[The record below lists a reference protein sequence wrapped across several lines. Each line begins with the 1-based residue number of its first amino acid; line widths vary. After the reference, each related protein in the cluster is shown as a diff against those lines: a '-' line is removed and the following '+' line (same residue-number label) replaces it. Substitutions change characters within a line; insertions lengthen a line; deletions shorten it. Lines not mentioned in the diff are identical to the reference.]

1 MQIKISPTRL
11 ILATSIFFVLFDNLS
26 FAHHVLAV
34 FPFSLKNAGFLLS
47 LFFGLTAVITTV
59 LTLLNSRYTLKP
71 VLIFFLIVSAAAAYY
86 MDNYNV
92 VIDHIM
98 IQNIVQT
105 NRAEALDLI
114 SFKFILHIF
123 LLGVLPALLVFLA
136 PVKEES
142 LRQNLIGKLR
152 NIAFSFLLLVAMIL
166 CFSKFYTSFFR
177 EHKPLRYYTNPTYY
191 IYSTG
196 KYFNKIFRN
205 KNEPLRAIGTD
216 ARVVE
221 ADKNDQLKELVVVVV
236 GEAAR
241 ADHFS
246 LNGYTH
252 ETNPLLKQENIIN
265 FSHVSSC
272 GTSTAYSVPCMFS
285 LYNRNEYNDKK
296 GRTTENILD
305 VLVHAGNISIL
316 WRDNNSDSK
325 GVALRVPHVDFKDP
339 QNNSICIEGECRD
352 EGMLVGLDE
361 YIAQKKG
368 QDILIILHQIGNH
381 GPAYYKRYPKK
392 FERFTPICATN
403 ELENCSREE
412 INNTYDNAL
421 LYTDY
426 FLTKVIEFLK
436 KYDTSRET
444 AMIYMSD
451 HGESLGEMGV
461 YLHGLP
467 YIVAPAAQKHIGAL
481 LWLGKEMSREI
492 DTDQLKK
499 NASKAY
505 SHDNLFHTILGLFEV
520 KTSIY
525 NKKLD
530 MLPRRSV
537 LNQPAPKETE

>member
-1 MQIKISPTRL
+1 MKISPTRL
-11 ILATSIFFVLFDNLS
+11 ILAASLFFVLFDNVS

-59 LTLLNSRYTLKP
+59 FTLLNSRYTLKP

-92 VIDHIM
+92 VIDHLM

-114 SFKFILHIF
+114 SFKFILHIL
-123 LLGVLPALLVFLA
+123 LLGVLPALLVLLV

-142 LRQNLIGKLR
+142 LRQNLVGKLR

-166 CFSKFYTSFFR
+166 CFSRFYTSFFR

-191 IYSTG
+191 IYSVG
-196 KYFNKIFRN
+196 KYFNKIFKN
-205 KNEPLRAIGTD
+205 KNEPLRAMGTD

-221 ADKNDQLKELVVVVV
+221 ANEKDQLKELVVVVV

-246 LNGYTH
+246 LNGYTR

-285 LYNRNEYNDKK
+285 IYNRNEYNDKK

-305 VLVHAGNISIL
+305 VLAHTGNISIL

-325 GVALRVPHVDFKDP
+325 GVALRVPHENFKDP
-339 QNNSICIEGECRD
+339 QKNPICIEGECRD

-361 YIAQKKG
+361 YIAQNKG
-368 QDILIILHQIGNH
+368 KDILIILHQMGNH

-426 FLTKVIEFLK
+426 FLSKVIQFLK

-467 YIVAPAAQKHIGAL
+467 YIVAPSAQTHIGTVF
-481 LWLGKEMSREI
+481 WLGKEIRREI
-492 DTDQLKK
+492 DIEQLKR
-499 NASKAY
+499 NTSKMY
-505 SHDNLFHTILGLFEV
+505 SHDNLPHTILGLFEV
-520 KTSIY
+520 TSNNY

-530 MLPRRSV
+530 MLPRRSE